1 MGPPLGAGSTKARLK
16 RRCEEKV
23 PHRKTSFSFRFLH
36 HDLTYRV
43 YNSRGHVVA
52 TCYMRETAELV
63 ADALNAHRP
72 ALEAYIRGIL

>member
-1 MGPPLGAGSTKARLK
+1 LCIIRASGINPGAGSTS
-16 RRCEEKV
+16 EEKV